1 MCVNCGRV
9 AMSECTG
16 CHKVNYCSPFCQRKV
31 RSAAALILELVE
43 GFLLL
48 QVSLDLVVFWFFLQ
62 DWKEHQHICCQT
74 SGGVVVH
81 EDKPI
86 TAMDMDKVK

>member
-1 MCVNCGRV
+1 MYGLPQGELLLPLLSEEGNVGGCDYPEACVGF
-9 AMSECTG
+9 
-16 CHKVNYCSPFCQRKV
+16 FCV
-31 RSAAALILELVE
+31 RSVMISLF
-43 GFLLL
+43 FL
-48 QVSLDLVVFWFFLQ
+48 FCFLQ

-81 EDKPI
+81 EDEPI